1 MFGIHDLAL
10 FMVSGLLLNI
20 MPGPDSLLVMLRSG
34 SQGWRAGSV
43 ATLGIGTGVM
53 VHVLAAAL
61 GLSALLSASAE
72 LFALIKLAGAIYLI
86 YLGFSLLRQQ
96 ATGAMERG
104 ATLPALSYGQI
115 YRQGGADQCAQ
126 SQGGALFPRLR
137 APVHCTGCPPTR
149 RSPLSCSAA
158 SSIWVASSGVTC
170 WSLPPSMPATG
181 YGCHSVLV
189 AGSTGA
195 LAPCLSGSGSS
206 SPVTSARLSDLR
218 QIIVRRAVVWSAV
231 SCGPSPALSFSGQPH
246 WPQQRDPLP
255 R

>member
-34 SQGWRAGSV
+34 SQWWRAGSV

-104 ATLPALSYGQI
+104 ATLPVLSYGQI
-115 YRQGGADQCAQ
+115 YRQGVLTNVLNPKV
-126 SQGGALFPRLR
+126 ALFFSPSCPSSSRR
-137 APVHCTGCPPTR
+137 MPPTR

-158 SSIWVASSGVTC
+158 SSIWAASSGVTC
-170 WSLPPSMPATG
+170 WSLPPSMPATR
-181 YGCHSVLV
+181 YACHSVLV

-195 LAPCLSGSGSS
+195 SAPCLSDSGSS

-231 SCGPSPALSFSGQPH
+231 SCGASPALYFSGQPH
-246 WPQQRDPLP
+246 WPQQRDPLS